1 LITEKEGV
9 FLLPLFF
16 IMNNIHLIE
25 HLSEFITENRLQ
37 TFHSVLKNRT
47 RFLTVLLEEI
57 YQPHNA
63 SAAMRTCDCF
73 GIQDV
78 HIIENRNAFNPNP
91 EIAMGSSKWLSMNK
105 NQSILDSIKNLK
117 KNGYRIVATT
127 PHHDAVFLNDFDL
140 LKGKSALLF
149 GTELTGLSEEA
160 ISMADEFIK
169 IPMLGF
175 TESFNISVSVAIIL
189 SNLVDRLRS
198 STISWELSLEEKNDI
213 LLQWLKESIQS
224 SEKIIERYYSENNL
238 LDNKRL

>member
-1 LITEKEGV
+1 MK
-9 FLLPLFF
+9 
-16 IMNNIHLIE
+16 NIHLIE
-25 HLSEFITENRLQ
+25 HLSGFITENRLQ

-78 HIIENRNAFNPNP
+78 HIIENRNTFNPNP
-91 EIAMGSSKWLSMNK
+91 EIAMGSSKWLSINK
-105 NQSILDSIKNLK
+105 NLSIIESIKNLK

-140 LKGKSALLF
+140 YKGKSALLF
-149 GTELTGLSEEA
+149 GTELTGLSKDA
-160 ISMADEFIK
+160 LSMADEFIK

-175 TESFNISVSVAIIL
+175 TESFNISVSVAITL
-189 SNLVDRLRS
+189 SNFVDRLRS
-198 STISWELSLEEKNDI
+198 STIKWELTPEEKNEI

-224 SEKIIERYYSENNL
+224 SEKIIERYYSDNNL
-238 LDNKRL
+238 LDNKGL